1 MNFEH
6 TEDRRMLAD
15 SLNRFITEQYA
26 FDARD
31 RIAKSA
37 HGFSKEIFQQFAEL
51 GVIGALFSEADGGFG
66 GGGFDIAVVF
76 EALGRGLVIEPLLGA
91 VMVGEAL
98 SAAGTDAQKEKLAD
112 IINGVTV
119 AAFAHDEADTH
130 YERARVQTKAERSH
144 NGSDG
149 GWVLHGAKAVVPQG
163 EQADLFLVSAR
174 TSGKVDDEAGIS
186 LFLVPAKTA
195 GLTVRGCPAID
206 GGRVAELAFDG
217 VKLGADALLGTE
229 GQGHATLE
237 RAIGRGVLALCAEA
251 LGAMEAAKT
260 ATLEYLRTRK
270 QFGTLIGSFQALQH
284 RMADLL
290 LEIEQARSA
299 VINAAAAI
307 DTGDRLTRERALSA
321 AKFSIGRIGAL
332 VAEESIQMHGGIGM
346 TWELPMPHYAKRL
359 VMIDHQLGDED
370 HHLQRYIA
378 LGKESGKELAA

>member
-15 SLNRFITEQYA
+15 SLNRFIAEQYA

-37 HGFSKEIFQQFAEL
+37 HGFSKEIFQNFAEL

-66 GGGFDIAVVF
+66 GSGFDIAVVF

-91 VMVGEAL
+91 VMVGEAI
-98 SAAGTDAQKEKLAD
+98 SAAGNAAQKEKIGD
-112 IINGVTV
+112 IVNGAVV

-130 YERARVQTKAERSH
+130 YERTRVATKAQR
-144 NGSDG
+144 NGD
-149 GWVLHGAKAVVPQG
+149 GWVLTGAKAVVPQG

-174 TSGKVDDEAGIS
+174 TSGNVDDEAGIS

-206 GGRVAELAFDG
+206 GGRVAELTLDG

-229 GQGHATLE
+229 GQGAATLE

-270 QFGTLIGSFQALQH
+270 QFGLLIGSFQALQH

-299 VINAAAAI
+299 VINAAAAL
-307 DTGDRLTRERALSA
+307 DGSDRVARERALSA

-346 TWELPMPHYAKRL
+346 TWELPLPHYAKRL

-370 HHLQRYIA
+370 HHLQRYID
-378 LGKESGKELAA
+378 LGKEVAA

>member
-15 SLNRFITEQYA
+15 SLNRFIAEQYA

-31 RIAKSA
+31 RIAKSQ

-66 GGGFDIAVVF
+66 GGGGGFDIAVVF
-76 EALGRGLVIEPLLGA
+76 EALGRGLVVEPLLGA

-98 SAAGTDAQKEKLAD
+98 VAAGSDAQKEKLGD

-130 YERARVQTKAERSH
+130 YERTRVATRAERS
-144 NGSDG
+144 GD
-149 GWVLHGAKAVVPQG
+149 GWVLKGAKAVVPQG

-174 TSGKVDDEAGIS
+174 TSGNVDDETGIS
-186 LFLVPAKTA
+186 LFLVPAKTT

-206 GGRVAELAFDG
+206 GGRVAELTFDR
-217 VKLGADALLGTE
+217 VKLGAE
-229 GQGHATLE
+229 GQGYATLE

-251 LGAMEAAKT
+251 VGAMEAAKT

-270 QFGTLIGSFQALQH
+270 QFGILIGSFQALQH

-299 VINAAAAI
+299 IINAAAAI
-307 DTGDRLTRERALSA
+307 DGTDRVARERALSA

-346 TWELPMPHYAKRL
+346 TWELPLPHYAKRL
-359 VMIDHQLGDED
+359 VMIDHQFGDED

-378 LGKESGKELAA
+378 LGKELVA

>member
-1 MNFEH
+1 
-6 TEDRRMLAD
+6 
-15 SLNRFITEQYA
+15 
-26 FDARD
+26 
-31 RIAKSA
+31 
-37 HGFSKEIFQQFAEL
+37 
-51 GVIGALFSEADGGFG
+51 VIGALFGEADGGFG

-76 EALGRGLVIEPLLGA
+76 EALGRGLVVEPLLGA
-91 VMVGEAL
+91 VMVGEAI
-98 SAAGTDAQKEKLAD
+98 SAAGSDAQKKKLGD

-130 YERARVQTKAERSH
+130 YERTRVQTRAERS
-144 NGSDG
+144 GD

-174 TSGKVDDEAGIS
+174 TSGNVDDETGIS

-195 GLTVRGCPAID
+195 GLAVRGCPSID

-217 VKLGADALLGTE
+217 VKLGAGALLGAE

-251 LGAMEAAKT
+251 LGAMEAAKA

-270 QFGTLIGSFQALQH
+270 QFGILIGSFQALQH

-307 DTGDRLTRERALSA
+307 DGTDRVARERALSA

-346 TWELPMPHYAKRL
+346 TWELPLPHYAKRL

-378 LGKESGKELAA
+378 LGKELAA